1 MINHKFDN
9 DFKPIK
15 HPKNIK
21 IAEIE
26 ADFFGLTQ
34 FLIFLIE
41 KSHLT
46 PISSI

>member
-21 IAEIE
+21 IVNTFQFGMLEKYIK
-26 ADFFGLTQ
+26 FFKKLRN
-34 FLIFLIE
+34 FF
-41 KSHLT
+41 SVNFM
-46 PISSI
+46 